1 MSLSWGADPPV
12 ERGQGRVQGQRPGAV
27 RPHAVGP
34 VPDPPEPVPASTVR
48 HARLVDELA
57 PMVGIW
63 ERLLATHL
71 PDRSGRCRTCTQGGT
86 GLSRTQ
92 WPCALHGLAEM
103 ARRRHGRAS

>member
-1 MSLSWGADPPV
+1 V
-12 ERGQGRVQGQRPGAV
+12 
-27 RPHAVGP
+27 
-34 VPDPPEPVPASTVR
+34 
-48 HARLVDELA
+48 
-57 PMVGIW
+57 W

-86 GLSRTQ
+86 GLPGTQ